1 MRVLVGMPWKLDW
14 EISGFAKHIIECFK
28 AISDLE
34 IDVKLLC
41 LGPSVKK
48 SNFRVSHI
56 QVKATPITDVFSP
69 LVNSIAFSHEFSSS
83 VTKESFDVLH
93 CFNTTTFFLGDQ
105 KYVFQTANPTYAFA
119 LDAVRDE
126 YPKIKRYQRL
136 LKYYSAVAELERVE
150 YEKADLIIAPSEVV
164 KQNIRK
170 YYQVE
175 RKKITVIPNGVSPD
189 ECNFDRPPRTSEGLK
204 IVLYPGT
211 MHIMKGFPYLVEA
224 MRKVRQEFP
233 ETILLSCGNFHPYE
247 YGFLKEL
254 IDQKRKESGIVLAGF
269 VPREKLFKYYHEA
282 DVCCLP
288 LLYGT
293 MSMAILEAVAHGLP
307 IITTSHSGFP
317 DVEKVGIQIPSKNS
331 DAIANA
337 IITLLSDPNLLQK
350 KSDNTQQVIK
360 NYHWNTIAKAFTEVY
375 QKI

>member
-14 EISGFAKHIIECFK
+14 ELSGFAKHIIACFK

-41 LGPSVKK
+41 LGPSVNKP
-48 SNFRVSHI
+48 NFTISQI
-56 QVKATPITDVFSP
+56 QVKTTPITDVFSP
-69 LVNSIAFSHEFSSS
+69 LVNSIAFSHKFSSS
-83 VTKESFDVLH
+83 VTKENFDVLH

-136 LKYYSAVAELERVE
+136 LKYYSAVAELERLE

-164 KQNIRK
+164 KQNIRT
-170 YYQVE
+170 YYQIE
-175 RKKITVIPNGVSPD
+175 RKKITVIPNGVSSE

-204 IVLYPGT
+204 MVLYPGT

-233 ETILLSCGNFHPYE
+233 ETILLICGNFHPYE

-254 IDQKRKESGIVLAGF
+254 IDQKRKASGIVLAGF
-269 VPREKLFKYYHEA
+269 VPREKLFQYYHEA

-307 IITTSHSGFP
+307 IVTTEHSGFP
-317 DVEKVGIQIPSKNS
+317 DVEKVGIQIPPKDA
-331 DAIANA
+331 DAIASS
-337 IITLLSDPNLLQK
+337 ILTLLSDSVLWKQK
-350 KSDNTQQVIK
+350 SENAKKVIQKYYWSIIAQQFLSIYNK
-360 NYHWNTIAKAFTEVY
+360 L
-375 QKI
+375 